1 MIVRKSISD
10 QVFDYLVDE
19 IKGGRLK
26 PGDKLDTERA
36 MAEKLGVSRVSIREA
51 VSSLNRM
58 GVLVTKQ
65 GGGTYVNSKIPD
77 MLSKAMDIY
86 LVLDENLV
94 LEFMEVRK
102 LMESEAA
109 RLASENATPVDIKEL
124 REIHEK
130 RKALTAD
137 KDAEPNHDL
146 LYEYDR
152 QFHRAIAKATH
163 NTVFGNFIDAICT
176 TLRIQQ
182 REASKM
188 VDMPVR
194 SNEFHEKIL
203 NAITEGNGPLAMELM
218 TQHLEEVCESI
229 RNSVAD

>member
-1 MIVRKSISD
+1 M
-10 QVFDYLVDE
+10 VDE
-19 IKGGRLK
+19 IKTGSLK
-26 PGDKLDTERA
+26 PGDKLDTERG

-77 MLSKAMDIY
+77 ILSKAMDIY
-86 LVLDENLV
+86 MVLDETLV

-102 LMESEAA
+102 VMESEAA
-109 RLASENATPVDIKEL
+109 RLASENATPVDLMEL

-137 KDAEPNHDL
+137 PQAEPNHDL

-152 QFHRAIAKATH
+152 QFHRAIANATH
-163 NTVFGNFIDAICT
+163 NTVFSNFIDAICT

-182 REASKM
+182 REASKK
-188 VDMPVR
+188 VDMPLR

-203 NAITEGNGPLAMELM
+203 DAITRGDGKSAMELM
-218 TQHLEEVCESI
+218 MEHLEEVTESI
-229 RNSVAD
+229 RDSVAD

>member
-36 MAEKLGVSRVSIREA
+36 LAEQLGVSRVSIREA

-77 MLSKAMDIY
+77 ILSKAMDIY
-86 LVLDENLV
+86 MVLDENLV

-109 RLASENATPVDIKEL
+109 RLASENATPVDLMEL

-130 RKALTAD
+130 RMALT
-137 KDAEPNHDL
+137 KDQAAEPNHDL

-163 NTVFGNFIDAICT
+163 NTVFSNFIDAICT
-176 TLRIQQ
+176 TLRTQQ
-182 REASKM
+182 REASKKA
-188 VDMPVR
+188 DMPIR

-203 NAITEGNGPLAMELM
+203 KAITEGDGQRAMELM
-218 TQHLEEVCESI
+218 TEHLDEVCESI
-229 RNSVAD
+229 RDGVAE

>member
-1 MIVRKSISD
+1 M
-10 QVFDYLVDE
+10 VDE
-19 IKGGRLK
+19 IKSGNLK

-77 MLSKAMDIY
+77 ILSKAMDIY
-86 LVLDENLV
+86 MVLDETLV

-102 LMESEAA
+102 VMESEAA
-109 RLASENATPVDIKEL
+109 RLASENATPVDLMEL

-137 KDAEPNHDL
+137 PQMEPNHDL

-163 NTVFGNFIDAICT
+163 TTVFGSFIDAICT

-182 REASKM
+182 REASKK
-188 VDMPVR
+188 VDMPLR

-203 NAITEGNGPLAMELM
+203 EAITKGDGKRAMELM
-218 TQHLEEVCESI
+218 TEHLEEVTASI
-229 RNSVAD
+229 RDSVAD